1 MSEKEITLLAVGDV
15 LPERDQPEELFVHV
29 QQEINQADIS
39 FCQLEA
45 NISERGTRMPQAR
58 HTTRIKRNV
67 ATALKNTGFN
77 VVSFAGN
84 HCMDWGREAFFDTI
98 NALQEDGM
106 EVTGVGG
113 NIKEAREPVITEVD
127 GTKVAFIAYST
138 ILPQCYWAEA
148 DRPGCAP
155 MRAFTHYEQIEH
167 DQPGTPCRI
176 HTFPHREDLEALVQ
190 DIKKAKQQADVV
202 VMSIHWGIHFV
213 PAVIADYQRQVARVA
228 IDNGVDLIL
237 GHHAHILKGVEVY
250 KGVPIFYSLC
260 NFATELEMTPEHANS
275 KGFKEIQ
282 GLHPE
287 WIPDFDSRYNFPP
300 DSRKS
305 IIVKAKINNKKISEV
320 SYLPLYIDKQ
330 AVPEILFAGDT
341 RFDEVAD
348 YIDEISKDQD
358 LHYEFTKRGDEIVIA
373 LTSPNSEQQ

>member
-1 MSEKEITLLAVGDV
+1 MSKKEITLLAVGDV
-15 LPERDQPEELFVHV
+15 LPERDEPSELFAHV
-29 QQEINQADIS
+29 EKEIQNADIS

-67 ATALKNTGFN
+67 ATALKKSGFN

-98 NALQEDGM
+98 DALKEEGM
-106 EVTGVGG
+106 QVAGVGA

-176 HTFPHREDLEALVQ
+176 HTFPHKEDLEALIQ
-190 DIKKAKQQADVV
+190 DIEKAKKMADVV
-202 VMSIHWGIHFV
+202 VMSIHWGIHFI
-213 PAVIADYQRQVARVA
+213 PAVLADYQKQVAKVA
-228 IDNGVDLIL
+228 IDNGVNLIL
-237 GHHAHILKGVEVY
+237 GHHAHILKGIEVY

-282 GLHPE
+282 GLHPD
-287 WIPDFDSRYNFPP
+287 WVPDFDSRYNFPP

-305 IIVKAKINNKKISEV
+305 IMVKVKIKDNKISEV
-320 SYLPLYIDKQ
+320 SYLPIYIDKQ
-330 AVPEILFAGDT
+330 AVPEILPASDP
-341 RFDEVAD
+341 RFQEVVD
-348 YIDEISKDQD
+348 YIDEISRDQNINTK
-358 LHYEFTKRGDEIVIA
+358 FTQRDDEILIS
-373 LTSPNSEQQ
+373 SPSSNT

>member
-1 MSEKEITLLAVGDV
+1 MSKKEITLLAVGDV
-15 LPERDQPEELFVHV
+15 LPERDEPSELFVHV
-29 QQEINQADIS
+29 EKEIKNADIS

-67 ATALKNTGFN
+67 ATALKDSGFN

-98 NALQEDGM
+98 DALKEDGM
-106 EVTGVGG
+106 QVAGVGA

-176 HTFPHREDLEALVQ
+176 HTFPHKEDLEALIR
-190 DIKKAKQQADVV
+190 DIEKAKKISDVV

-213 PAVIADYQRQVARVA
+213 PAVIADYQKEVAKVA
-228 IDNGVDLIL
+228 IDHGVDLIL
-237 GHHAHILKGVEVY
+237 GHHAHILKGIEMY

-287 WIPDFDSRYNFPP
+287 WVPDFDSRYNFPP

-305 IIVKAKINNKKISEV
+305 IMVKVKIKNKKISEV
-320 SYLPLYIDKQ
+320 SYLPIYIDKQ
-330 AVPEILFAGDT
+330 AVPEILPASDP
-341 RFDEVAD
+341 RFQEVVD
-348 YIDEISKDQD
+348 YIDEISRDQNINTK
-358 LHYEFTKRGDEIVIA
+358 FTQRDDEILISSSSSN
-373 LTSPNSEQQ
+373 T